1 MFYFLR
7 NYPDSKKVKQNSM
20 NFWSRKREIVYKLDI
35 SVLKTCGFMI
45 YSMKMLN
52 IWILNPKSQRTYAL
66 VSTRQ
71 SWFMVFLGLNINSNP
86 FHLKKNPDVGV
97 QSRLFTPILHCVS
110 TTFNIPRA
118 PDSFWLIP
126 STRCRFLQPTGS
138 DIQTHQRHREA
149 QSISRNHS
157 AG

>member
-86 FHLKKNPDVGV
+86 FHLKKKIPIGTINYMVTLYKINQHMILYK
-97 QSRLFTPILHCVS
+97 QS
-110 TTFNIPRA
+110 
-118 PDSFWLIP
+118 
-126 STRCRFLQPTGS
+126 
-138 DIQTHQRHREA
+138 RHREC
-149 QSISRNHS
+149 SFSS
-157 AG
+157 EPFCDT

>member
-1 MFYFLR
+1 MPYFLR
-7 NYPDSKKVKQNSM
+7 NYPDSKKVKENSV

-45 YSMKMLN
+45 YSMEMLN

-86 FHLKKNPDVGV
+86 FHLKKKKIPIGTINYMVALYKINQHMFLYK
-97 QSRLFTPILHCVS
+97 QS
-110 TTFNIPRA
+110 
-118 PDSFWLIP
+118 W
-126 STRCRFLQPTGS
+126 
-138 DIQTHQRHREA
+138 HREC
-149 QSISRNHS
+149 SFSS
-157 AG
+157 EPFCDT